1 MSKFLF
7 RHSLNHTASGKAN
20 SGIQVSWLN
29 PLFQSPHHFKVAD
42 QSWQMTQEGKE
53 KKDDKRA
60 RTVVD
65 LVAILL
71 KIFKNLATELFLI

>member
-1 MSKFLF
+1 
-7 RHSLNHTASGKAN
+7 
-20 SGIQVSWLN
+20 
-29 PLFQSPHHFKVAD
+29 
-42 QSWQMTQEGKE
+42 MTQEGKE